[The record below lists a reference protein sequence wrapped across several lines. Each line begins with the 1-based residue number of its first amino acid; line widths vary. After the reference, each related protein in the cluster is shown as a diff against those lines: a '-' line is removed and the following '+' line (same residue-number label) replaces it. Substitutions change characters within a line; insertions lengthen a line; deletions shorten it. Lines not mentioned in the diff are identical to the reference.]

1 MKSNLKILLK
11 KELYEF
17 KYNYKAW
24 ILTIIVICF
33 SYFPNIRKS
42 AMRDFTILAF
52 IILATGQYIYN
63 SYLTDISYNGILF
76 LENVGIK
83 PVYLFFIKLLFSSIL
98 TGIIMLANIP
108 NLKGVFSFSDIFWI
122 YPIVIFSS
130 AIMQISAA
138 YVNGAENTASAIAIT
153 ISFAM
158 LICIF
163 FIQVFFLKIIFS
175 IVITCFFVFISIKI
189 LYTKIYRIQL

>member
-33 SYFPNIRKS
+33 SYFPNVRKS

-76 LENVGIK
+76 
-83 PVYLFFIKLLFSSIL
+83 
-98 TGIIMLANIP
+98 
-108 NLKGVFSFSDIFWI
+108 
-122 YPIVIFSS
+122 
-130 AIMQISAA
+130 
-138 YVNGAENTASAIAIT
+138 
-153 ISFAM
+153 
-158 LICIF
+158 
-163 FIQVFFLKIIFS
+163 
-175 IVITCFFVFISIKI
+175 
-189 LYTKIYRIQL
+189 